1 MKCKIVFILSFIIG
15 IIIILNLNTVN
26 AATTGKYEYNELQ
39 DGTVEITGYV
49 GTETELYSK
58 KLYAK
63 NTNWIINIE
72 KNKQVECYAKIR
84 YRAKEAKAKLKV
96 QDNKVEVI
104 FDEPQRAI
112 TNGQSVVFYDEDGI
126 VLGGGTIIDSEV

>member
-1 MKCKIVFILSFIIG
+1 M
-15 IIIILNLNTVN
+15 
-26 AATTGKYEYNELQ
+26 
-39 DGTVEITGYV
+39 
-49 GTETELYSK
+49 
-58 KLYAK
+58 
-63 NTNWIINIE
+63 
-72 KNKQVECYAKIR
+72 
-84 YRAKEAKAKLKV
+84 